1 MIVQRSI
8 RITLPL
14 PDRILSP
21 NARAHWAT
29 KSRAVKAARATA
41 RYEATVAG
49 GACLMLT
56 TARIDIRAFHTIAR
70 RRDRDNLISSCKA
83 YFDGLADA
91 GLIANDSGFTL
102 GPVVFGVDKANP
114 RLELEVSWQTQEADS
129 PGRSAKANPS
139 PSRSMAR
146 KSARSS

>member
-1 MIVQRSI
+1 MI

-29 KSRAVKAARATA
+29 KSRAVKAAREVA
-41 RYEATVAG
+41 RWTTTIAG

-56 TARIDIRAFHTIAR
+56 TARIDIRAFHTIKR
-70 RRDRDNLISSCKA
+70 RRDRDNLIASCKA

-102 GPVVFGVDKANP
+102 GPVVFGVDKEEP
-114 RLELEVSWQTQEADS
+114 RIELEVSWETRDTADS
-129 PGRSAKANPS
+129 PGRSEKASPS

>member
-1 MIVQRSI
+1 VTQRLV
-8 RITLPL
+8 ITLPI
-14 PDRILSP
+14 PHRVLSQ
-21 NARAHWAT
+21 NARCHWAT
-29 KSRAVKAARATA
+29 KSRAVKAAREVA
-41 RYEATVAG
+41 RGTTTVAG

-56 TARIDIRAFHTIAR
+56 TARIDIRAFHTIKR

-91 GLIANDSGFTL
+91 GLIANDSGFTF

>member
-1 MIVQRSI
+1 V
-8 RITLPL
+8 
-14 PDRILSP
+14 LSP
-21 NARAHWAT
+21 NSRAHWAT

-56 TARIDIRAFHTIAR
+56 TARIDIRALHKIVR

-102 GPVVFGVDKANP
+102 GLVVFEVDKEEP
-114 RLELEVSWQTQEADS
+114 RIELEVSWETRDTADS
-129 PGRSAKANPS
+129 PGRSEKASPS
-139 PSRSMAR
+139 PSRSAAR

>member
-1 MIVQRSI
+1 MI

-21 NARAHWAT
+21 NARCHWAT

-56 TARIDIRAFHTIAR
+56 TARIDIRALHKIAR

-102 GPVVFGVDKANP
+102 GPVVFEVDKENP
-114 RLELEVSWQTQEADS
+114 RLEMEITWPPQAQAQAAS
-129 PGRSAKANPS
+129 SAAS
-139 PSRSMAR
+139 SRTSRSSSGSGKR
-146 KSARSS
+146 SSAR

>member
-1 MIVQRSI
+1 MI

-14 PDRILSP
+14 PDRVLSP

-29 KSRAVKAARATA
+29 KSRAVKAAREVA
-41 RYEATVAG
+41 RCTTTISG

-102 GPVVFGVDKANP
+102 GPVVFGVDKEEP
-114 RLELEVSWQTQEADS
+114 RIELEVSWETRDTADS